1 MASTGLGNFTK
12 QIEKI
17 LDEYQKDVSESLERG
32 LDEAQI
38 YLIGVLKRASPVG
51 ESNDHYAGHWKKGD
65 DNHQGFRTVKNDK
78 KVPMSRNTYL
88 NVAHDSHLAGI
99 LEYSTNHSVP
109 HIEATR
115 RKARPKIMKILKESI
130 KNGA

>member
-1 MASTGLGNFTK
+1 MATASLGNFTK

-17 LDEYQKDVSESLERG
+17 LDEYQKDVTEDLEKG
-32 LDEAQI
+32 LDEAQD
-38 YLIGVLKRASPVG
+38 YLIGQLKAASPG
-51 ESNDHYAGHWKKGD
+51 SGDYKDHWKEGKSGKGY
-65 DNHQGFRTVKNDK
+65 RRVINDK
-78 KVPMSRNTYL
+78 TVPWNGKQQS
-88 NVAHDSHLAGI
+88 LAGI
-99 LEYSTNHSVP
+99 LEYSTNHGSP